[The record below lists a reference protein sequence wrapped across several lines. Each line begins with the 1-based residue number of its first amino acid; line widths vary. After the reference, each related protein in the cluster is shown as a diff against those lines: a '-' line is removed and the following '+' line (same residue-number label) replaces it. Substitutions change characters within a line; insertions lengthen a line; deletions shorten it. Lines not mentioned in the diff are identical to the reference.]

1 MANNPQQSPLLDL
14 IAQYELEGVVSLAEI
29 ESVLAAVALLKR
41 ESGWG
46 RIELVVKGS
55 ELNDVNVTI
64 WNKVK
69 GDIEHTEKKKTV

>member
-1 MANNPQQSPLLDL
+1 MTNNQSPALRD
-14 IAQYELEGVVSLAEI
+14 IFSEYERDGTVSRAEI
-29 ESVLAAVALLKR
+29 ESILNALSLLKR

-64 WNKVK
+64 WHKVK
-69 GDIEHTEKKKTV
+69 SDEGNTNK

>member
-1 MANNPQQSPLLDL
+1 MSNSNLLEL
-14 IAQYELEGVVSLAEI
+14 FSEYEREGVISQAEI
-29 ESVLAAVALLKR
+29 ESILNALALLKR

-69 GDIEHTEKKKTV
+69 GDEAHTDSKKTV

>member
-1 MANNPQQSPLLDL
+1 MANSNL
-14 IAQYELEGVVSLAEI
+14 IELFGEYEREGVISQAEI
-29 ESVLAAVALLKR
+29 ESILNALALLKR

-69 GDIEHTEKKKTV
+69 GDEAHTDNKKTV

>member
-1 MANNPQQSPLLDL
+1 MANSNLLEL
-14 IAQYELEGVVSLAEI
+14 FSEYERECVVSQAEI
-29 ESVLAAVALLKR
+29 ESILNALSLLKR

-69 GDIEHTEKKKTV
+69 GDEAHTDNKKTV

>member
-1 MANNPQQSPLLDL
+1 MVNSNLLEL
-14 IAQYELEGVVSLAEI
+14 IAQYELEGVVSLAEL
-29 ESVLAAVALLKR
+29 ESVLAALALLKR

>member
-1 MANNPQQSPLLDL
+1 MANSNLLEL
-14 IAQYELEGVVSLAEI
+14 FSEYEREGVVSQAEI
-29 ESVLAAVALLKR
+29 ESILNALALLKR

-69 GDIEHTEKKKTV
+69 GDEAHTDNKKTV

>member
-1 MANNPQQSPLLDL
+1 MANSNL
-14 IAQYELEGVVSLAEI
+14 IELFGEYEREGVISQAEI
-29 ESVLAAVALLKR
+29 ESILNALSLLKR

-69 GDIEHTEKKKTV
+69 GDEAHTDNKKTV

>member
-1 MANNPQQSPLLDL
+1 MANSNLLEL
-14 IAQYELEGVVSLAEI
+14 FSEYEREGVVSQAEI
-29 ESVLAAVALLKR
+29 ESILNALALLKR

-69 GDIEHTEKKKTV
+69 GDEAHTDNKKNV

>member
-1 MANNPQQSPLLDL
+1 MANSPKLQSPLLD
-14 IAQYELEGVVSLAEI
+14 IISQYELEGIVTLAEV
-29 ESVLAAVALLKR
+29 ESVLAALSLLKR

-46 RIELVVKGS
+46 RIELVVKAS

-69 GDIEHTEKKKTV
+69 TEN

>member
-1 MANNPQQSPLLDL
+1 MANSNLLEL
-14 IAQYELEGVVSLAEI
+14 FSEYEREGVISQDEI
-29 ESVLAAVALLKR
+29 ESILNALSLLKR

-46 RIELVVKGS
+46 RIELIVKGS

-69 GDIEHTEKKKTV
+69 GDEAHTDSKKTV

>member
-1 MANNPQQSPLLDL
+1 MANSNLLEL
-14 IAQYELEGVVSLAEI
+14 FSEYEREGVVSQAEI
-29 ESVLAAVALLKR
+29 ESILNALSLLKR

-46 RIELVVKGS
+46 RIEFVVKGS

-69 GDIEHTEKKKTV
+69 GDEAHTDSKKTV

>member
-1 MANNPQQSPLLDL
+1 MANSKMLELFSE
-14 IAQYELEGVVSLAEI
+14 YEREGVVSQAEI
-29 ESVLAAVALLKR
+29 ESILSALSLLKR

-69 GDIEHTEKKKTV
+69 GDEAHTDSKKTV

>member
-1 MANNPQQSPLLDL
+1 MAKSNLLEL
-14 IAQYELEGVVSLAEI
+14 FGEYEREGVISQDEI
-29 ESVLAAVALLKR
+29 ESILNALSLLKR

-69 GDIEHTEKKKTV
+69 GDEGHTDNKKTV

>member
-1 MANNPQQSPLLDL
+1 MANSNL
-14 IAQYELEGVVSLAEI
+14 IELFGEYEREGVISQAEI
-29 ESVLAAVALLKR
+29 ESILNALSLLKR

-69 GDIEHTEKKKTV
+69 GDEAHTDNKKNV

>member
-1 MANNPQQSPLLDL
+1 MANSNLLEL
-14 IAQYELEGVVSLAEI
+14 FGEYEREGVISQAEI
-29 ESVLAAVALLKR
+29 ESILNALSLLKR

-64 WNKVK
+64 WHKVK
-69 GDIEHTEKKKTV
+69 SDEGNTNK

>member
-1 MANNPQQSPLLDL
+1 MANSPQQSPLLDL
-14 IAQYELEGVVSLAEI
+14 ITQYELEGVVSHAEI
-29 ESVLAAVALLKR
+29 ESVIAALALLKR

-69 GDIEHTEKKKTV
+69 GDIEHAKKEKAV

>member
-1 MANNPQQSPLLDL
+1 MANSKMLELFSE
-14 IAQYELEGVVSLAEI
+14 YEREGVISQAEI
-29 ESVLAAVALLKR
+29 ESILNALALLKR

-69 GDIEHTEKKKTV
+69 GDEAHTDNKKTV

>member
-1 MANNPQQSPLLDL
+1 MANSNL
-14 IAQYELEGVVSLAEI
+14 IELFGEYEREGVISQAEI
-29 ESVLAAVALLKR
+29 ESILNALALLKR

-69 GDIEHTEKKKTV
+69 GDEAHTDSKKTV

>member
-1 MANNPQQSPLLDL
+1 MANSNLLEL
-14 IAQYELEGVVSLAEI
+14 FSEYEREGVVSQAEI
-29 ESVLAAVALLKR
+29 ESILNALSLLKR

-69 GDIEHTEKKKTV
+69 GDEAHTDSKKTV

>member
-1 MANNPQQSPLLDL
+1 MANSNLFELFSE
-14 IAQYELEGVVSLAEI
+14 YEREGVISQAEI
-29 ESVLAAVALLKR
+29 ESILNALALLKR

-69 GDIEHTEKKKTV
+69 GDEAHTDNKKNV

>member
-1 MANNPQQSPLLDL
+1 MTNQQQSLRD
-14 IAQYELEGVVSLAEI
+14 IFVEFEREGTVSQAEI
-29 ESVLAAVALLKR
+29 ESILSALDLLKR

-69 GDIEHTEKKKTV
+69 DDKQHTDK

>member
-29 ESVLAAVALLKR
+29 ESILSKIALLKR

-46 RIELVVKGS
+46 RLELVYKAS
-55 ELNDVNVTI
+55 ELNDTNVTI
-64 WNKVK
+64 WNKFK